1 MLSIRCSAE
10 SGLEKLSR
18 LRVPVLSD
26 SDQLLGTK
34 RRSPTYTAAAMPEA
48 TSWWERR
55 IVQFFM
61 RRGPMTAA
69 VVPLVLGLVFLYGAT
84 MVVAIIAEH
93 RFWTASIEVAWVV
106 VAGAGALVITYL
118 LALLAMGAVFTRSR
132 YNRLLALHQTM
143 RAIRAMSWVEFEELV
158 AANYAAQGYEV
169 DRVGQAGPDGGV
181 DLRMRK
187 DGESVLVQCKHYR
200 YSWVHELAL
209 RQFLGTLEN
218 FKADRGIFVSCGV
231 FDQAAEQ
238 FSKQNPRIELVAGEQ
253 LEEMIQ
259 QSVQRKLSGRTYPC
273 PLCGAPTKPKTGKR
287 GPFLSCSN
295 YPACKGALDWPS
307 GTND

>member
-1 MLSIRCSAE
+1 
-10 SGLEKLSR
+10 
-18 LRVPVLSD
+18 
-26 SDQLLGTK
+26 
-34 RRSPTYTAAAMPEA
+34 MPEV

-84 MVVAIIAEH
+84 VVVAVIAEH
-93 RFWTASIEVAWVV
+93 RLWPASLEVAWVL
-106 VAGAGALVITYL
+106 VAGVGALVITYL
-118 LALLAMGAVFTRSR
+118 VALLAIGAVFTRSR
-132 YNRLLALHQTM
+132 YNRLLTLYQSM
-143 RAIRAMSWVEFEELV
+143 RDIRNMSWIEFEELV

-169 DRVGQAGPDGGV
+169 DRVGQSGPDGGI
-181 DLRMRK
+181 DLRMEK
-187 DGESVLVQCKHYR
+187 NGETVLVQCKHYR
-200 YSWVHELAL
+200 NSWVHELPL
-209 RQFLGTLEN
+209 RQFLGSLEN

-231 FDQAAEQ
+231 FDPAAEE
-238 FSKQNPRIELVAGEQ
+238 FAKQNPRIELVAGEQ

-259 QSVQRKLSGRTYPC
+259 KAVQQKLAGRTYLC

-307 GTND
+307 GTNR